1 MITRAPRQRLVIGH
15 VGLGDM
21 KFNQINE
28 DIPPMADIAAMAAVA
43 GLAAPVMMSML
54 KAAYKTGKGINAIRK
69 IANRAGVKLA
79 DRVMGE
85 ELTDF
90 DKDEPNK
97 STVAV
102 PGYGTMNI
110 DSLMKNVIDQ
120 TTQMLTQMKQGTQ
133 GFRNADYE
141 LNSNRVLT
149 TKIAALVQA
158 LDDLQAI
165 RSKGGA
171 NSRNIQQEADEQQ
184 ALPIDVN
191 KIFDNIQEFESKQ
204 YIQPEDADLM
214 RRGVQSLTSG
224 RQTIN
229 NEAILQLLTMVTR

>member
-1 MITRAPRQRLVIGH
+1 
-15 VGLGDM
+15 M

-28 DIPPMADIAAMAAVA
+28 DIPQMADIAAMATVA
-43 GLAAPVMMSML
+43 GLAAPVMTAML

-133 GFRNADYE
+133 GFRNADY
-141 LNSNRVLT
+141 
-149 TKIAALVQA
+149 
-158 LDDLQAI
+158 
-165 RSKGGA
+165 
-171 NSRNIQQEADEQQ
+171 
-184 ALPIDVN
+184 
-191 KIFDNIQEFESKQ
+191 
-204 YIQPEDADLM
+204 
-214 RRGVQSLTSG
+214 
-224 RQTIN
+224 
-229 NEAILQLLTMVTR
+229 

>member
-1 MITRAPRQRLVIGH
+1 
-15 VGLGDM
+15 M

-28 DIPPMADIAAMAAVA
+28 DIPPMADIAAMATVA
-43 GLAAPVMMSML
+43 GLAAPVMTAML

-149 TKIAALVQA
+149 TKIAALVNA

-171 NSRNIQQEADEQQ
+171 NSRNIQQEAEQEQQ
-184 ALPIDVN
+184 ELPIDID
-191 KIFDNIQEFESKQ
+191 KIISNIQELESKQ
-204 YIQPEDADLM
+204 YMTPEDADFM
-214 RRGVQSLTSG
+214 RRGVESLNSARQSTGAEQIAVLK
-224 RQTIN
+224 
-229 NEAILQLLTMVTR
+229 LLTMVTG